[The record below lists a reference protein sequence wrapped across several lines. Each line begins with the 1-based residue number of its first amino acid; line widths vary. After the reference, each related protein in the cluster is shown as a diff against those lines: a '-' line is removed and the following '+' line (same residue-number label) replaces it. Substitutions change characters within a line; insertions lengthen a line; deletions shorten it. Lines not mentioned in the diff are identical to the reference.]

1 MNQMLT
7 PSPDDYHHD
16 RGNQHAVNERKSN
29 KGRRLGFS
37 GRLTLMI
44 VSLVLVS
51 VIVVA
56 SLIYL
61 QYRQSYTQATINQLQ
76 GTGEMMSESFS
87 QWLDARQDDMRY
99 IAGLDPVR
107 QVEVEQIDHLLA
119 QIAAQDGFY
128 DTIFFVGPDGHG
140 VSGVSYDDGVEVM
153 SPSVAAEFAVADRAW
168 FQQAIQG
175 EMVFS
180 QPLVSRATG
189 NQVSNVV
196 VPVYDGGEVVGVVRA
211 AVRLGVLFE
220 RMAEMSLGGNSD
232 TFLLASDGTPVTP
245 VASLGEGEST
255 LATRAAEAVAAGEAG
270 VGQYRDAAGTPVIG
284 SFSYL
289 PRLDWGLVVEMPER
303 EALAEVNRVFWLLV
317 AMTAVIA
324 VVAVLFSL
332 GVVRSVVR
340 TLGGDPQQASDV
352 VRRVVD
358 GDLTMRVPVKP
369 GDTTSL
375 LAHIDEMQT
384 NLRRMMHDIK
394 GTAESVSTASGEIA
408 QGNEDLASRTE
419 EQSSSLVETATSI
432 EQMTATVRQTADSA
446 AQAERLSRE
455 LDDKARQAGSVGTEA
470 AAAMQAIKDANQ
482 RVVSIIEAIDA
493 IAFQTNLLALNA
505 SVEAARAG
513 EHGRGFAV
521 VASEVRQLAGRCA
534 DEANQIR
541 AVVNAS
547 VEKVDEGETLVA
559 DASQQLLAIADGVK
573 QVTSLVGEIATA
585 ATEQSTGIEQINQAV
600 SQLEEVTQQ
609 NAALVEQAST
619 SSQSLK
625 DQARE
630 LAQLIQRFKVEEGQ
644 AALPSY

>member
-1 MNQMLT
+1 
-7 PSPDDYHHD
+7 
-16 RGNQHAVNERKSN
+16 
-29 KGRRLGFS
+29 
-37 GRLTLMI
+37 MI

-56 SLIYL
+56 SLVYL

-76 GTGEMMSESFS
+76 GTGEMMTESFS

-107 QVEVEQIDHLLA
+107 RVEVEQIDHLLA

-153 SPSVAAEFAVADRAW
+153 SPSAAAEFAVADRAW

-189 NQVSNVV
+189 NQISNVV
-196 VPVYDGGEVVGVVRA
+196 VPVYDDRGDVVGVVRA

-220 RMAEMSLGGNSD
+220 RMAEMSLGGSSD

-255 LATRAAEAVAAGEAG
+255 LATRAAEAVAAGEVG
-270 VGQYRDAAGTPVIG
+270 VGQYHDAAGAPVIG

-289 PRLDWGLVVEMPER
+289 PRLDWGLVVETPER
-303 EALAEVNRVFWLLV
+303 EALADVHRVFWLLV

-332 GVVRSVVR
+332 GVVRSVVK

-394 GTAESVSTASGEIA
+394 GTAESVSTASSEIA

-446 AQAERLSRE
+446 GQAERLSRE
-455 LDDKARQAGSVGTEA
+455 LDDKARQASGVGTEA

-541 AVVNAS
+541 GVVNAS

-559 DASQQLLAIADGVK
+559 EASQQLLAIADGVN
-573 QVTSLVGEIATA
+573 QVTSFVGEIATA

-630 LAQLIQRFKVEEGQ
+630 LARLIQRFKIEEGQ

>member
-7 PSPDDYHHD
+7 PPPGD
-16 RGNQHAVNERKSN
+16 RHQFQPSADKVISN
-29 KGRRLGFS
+29 KKRRLGFS
-37 GRLTLMI
+37 ARLTLMI
-44 VSLVLVS
+44 ASLVLIS
-51 VIVVA
+51 VIVVS

-76 GTGEMMSESFS
+76 GTGEMMAESFS
-87 QWLDARQDDMRY
+87 QWLDARQDEMRY

-107 QVEVEQIDHLLA
+107 QVNVEQIDHLLA
-119 QIAAQDGFY
+119 KIADQDGYY
-128 DTIFFVGPDGHG
+128 DTIFFVGPDGRG
-140 VSGVSYDDGVEVM
+140 MSGVSYDTGVTVM
-153 SPSVAAEFAVADRAW
+153 SPSAASEFEVADRAW
-168 FQQAIQG
+168 FQRAIAG

-196 VPVYDGGEVVGVVRA
+196 VPVYDENGDVVGVIRA
-211 AVRLGVLFE
+211 AVRLDVLFE
-220 RMAEMSLGGNSD
+220 RMAEMSLGGSSD
-232 TFLLASDGTPVTP
+232 TFLLASDGTPITP
-245 VASLGEGEST
+245 VAALGESNET
-255 LATRAAEAVAAGEAG
+255 LVTRAAEAVAQGEAG

-284 SFSYL
+284 SFTYL

-303 EALAEVNRVFWLLV
+303 EALAEVSRVFWLLV
-317 AMTAVIA
+317 AITAVI
-324 VVAVLFSL
+324 VAVAIAISL

-340 TLGGDPQQASDV
+340 TLGGDPQLASDV

-358 GDLTMRVPVKP
+358 GDLTMRVPVKS

-384 NLRRMMHDIK
+384 NLRRMMADIK
-394 GTAESVSTASGEIA
+394 DTAESVSTASSEIA

-419 EQSSSLVETATSI
+419 EQSASLVETATSI

-446 AQAERLSRE
+446 GQAERLSRE
-455 LDDKARQAGSVGTEA
+455 LDDRANQAGGVGTEA

-482 RVVSIIEAIDA
+482 RVVSIIEAIDG

-521 VASEVRQLAGRCA
+521 VAAEVRKLAGRCA
-534 DEANQIR
+534 EEANQIR
-541 AVVNAS
+541 DVVNAS
-547 VEKVDEGETLVA
+547 VLKVDEGEALVA
-559 DASQQLLAIADGVK
+559 DASQQLLAISEGVK
-573 QVTSLVGEIATA
+573 QVTNFVAEIATA

-600 SQLEEVTQQ
+600 SQLEQVTQQ

-619 SSQSLK
+619 SSQAMK
-625 DQARE
+625 DQALE
-630 LAQLIQRFKVEEGQ
+630 LAKLIQRFRVEERKP
-644 AALPSY
+644 ALLVQG

>member
-16 RGNQHAVNERKSN
+16 RGNQHAVNKRNTN
-29 KGRRLGFS
+29 KVRRLGFS
-37 GRLTLMI
+37 SRLTLMI

-56 SLIYL
+56 SLVYL

-107 QVEVEQIDHLLA
+107 RVEVEQIDHLLA

-168 FQQAIQG
+168 FQQAIEG

-220 RMAEMSLGGNSD
+220 RMAEMSLGGSSD

-245 VASLGEGEST
+245 VASLGEGDTT

-289 PRLDWGLVVEMPER
+289 PRLDWGLVVERPER
-303 EALAEVNRVFWLLV
+303 EALAEVHRVFWLLV
-317 AMTAVIA
+317 AMTAVIV
-324 VVAVLFSL
+324 VVAVLVSL
-332 GVVRSVVR
+332 GVVRSVVK

-375 LAHIDEMQT
+375 LAHIDEMQA

-394 GTAESVSTASGEIA
+394 GTAESVSTASSEIA

-573 QVTSLVGEIATA
+573 QVTSFVGEIATA

-630 LAQLIQRFKVEEGQ
+630 LARLIQRFKVEEGQ